1 MDRAPAFQAEERPEL
16 TDLPAFNEFQGQ
28 VERVLAQTLP
38 VEAGLESLSALEE
51 ALGQIFQHFHEN
63 LPYQEETEA
72 VKQATPLIY
81 QGFGKLRLVLPEL
94 RQALEG
100 GAEGRVRRMLGRAR
114 HLVNQI
120 FNGLFLLRQEASQR
134 PVYSESPPVNE
145 LMRVGEAFMLGR
157 LPMERFR
164 KRLDQF
170 IEFHQMMAVSLDVL
184 QPTPAEQAV
193 LAEQGEVLREAVERQ
208 GEGITRLES
217 FFEHPDIQELRLGL
231 QTIQEAA
238 DQIVAVTHQL
248 IGAGAPPQ
256 EATKSCLRCS
266 ASNPVSARYCEQ
278 CNAMFPAVMDEPIPT
293 GQLDLREESG
303 PGRASSEH
311 LQLLADLAE
320 QVRVGAITD
329 EEFLSKLDWF
339 QGKVDGVRKRLGE
352 LEPTHPDTPPEQL
365 EILEEAREHMVV
377 GADDMEAGLNTL
389 RSFLQRRDP
398 GKLARGLEMV
408 NEAAGVMLHVEELFR
423 SLTAPRS

>member
-1 MDRAPAFQAEERPEL
+1 MDRAPAFQAEERPDL
-16 TDLPAFNEFQGQ
+16 TDLPAFNEFQGR

-72 VKQATPLIY
+72 VRQATPLIY

-94 RQALEG
+94 RQALDAGSEG
-100 GAEGRVRRMLGRAR
+100 KVRRMLARAR

-120 FNGLFLLRQEASQR
+120 FNGLLLLRQEASGR

-145 LMRVGEAFMLGR
+145 LMRVGEAFMLGH

-164 KRLDQF
+164 QRLDQF
-170 IEFHQMMAVSLDVL
+170 IEFHQMLSVSLDVL
-184 QPTPAEQAV
+184 QPTPAELNV
-193 LAEQGEVLREAVERQ
+193 LAEQGEVLREAVDRQ
-208 GEGITRLES
+208 GEGITRLVS
-217 FFEHPDIQELRLGL
+217 FFEHPDVQELRLGL

-238 DQIVAVTHQL
+238 DQILAVTHQL
-248 IGAGAPPQ
+248 TGAVQPQ
-256 EATKSCLRCS
+256 EASKSCLRCS
-266 ASNPVSARYCEQ
+266 ASNPASARYCEQ
-278 CNAMFPAVMDEPIPT
+278 CNAMFPAVMDEPTPS
-293 GQLDLREESG
+293 GQLDLREESDN
-303 PGRASSEH
+303 RSANSEN
-311 LQLLADLAE
+311 LQVLTDLVE

-329 EEFLSKLDWF
+329 EEFLKKLDWF

-352 LEPTHPDTPPEQL
+352 LEPTHPDTPTEQID
-365 EILEEAREHMVV
+365 ILDEAREHMAV

-423 SLTAPRS
+423 SLTSPRP

>member
-1 MDRAPAFQAEERPEL
+1 MDRAPAFPAEERPDL
-16 TDLPAFNEFQGQ
+16 TDLPAFNEFQGR
-28 VERVLAQTLP
+28 VERVLAQTLA
-38 VEAGLESLSALEE
+38 VDAGLESLTALED

-94 RQALEG
+94 RQALDD
-100 GAEGRVRRMLGRAR
+100 GAEGKVGRMLARAR

-120 FNGLFLLRQEASQR
+120 FKGLALLRQEASQR

-145 LMRVGEAFMLGR
+145 LVRVGEAFMLGR
-157 LPMERFR
+157 LPIERFR

-170 IEFHQMMAVSLDVL
+170 IELHQMMAVSLDVL
-184 QPTPAEQAV
+184 APTPAEQAV

-208 GEGITRLES
+208 GEGISRLES
-217 FFEHPDIQELRLGL
+217 FFEHPDVQELRQGL

-238 DQIVAVTHQL
+238 DQIVAVTHL
-248 IGAGAPPQ
+248 LTGAFQPQ
-256 EATKSCLRCS
+256 ETTKSCLHCS
-266 ASNPVSARYCEQ
+266 TSNPVSARYCEQ
-278 CNAMFPAVMDEPIPT
+278 CNAMFPAVMDEPTPT
-293 GQLDLREESG
+293 NQLDLREESDARNAG
-303 PGRASSEH
+303 SEN
-311 LQLLADLAE
+311 LQVLTDLVE
-320 QVRVGAITD
+320 QVRVSAITD
-329 EEFLSKLDWF
+329 EEFLAKLDWF
-339 QGKVDGVRKRLGE
+339 QGKVDGVRKRLSE
-352 LEPTHPDTPPEQL
+352 LEPPHPDTPPEQL
-365 EILEEAREHMVV
+365 DILEEASEHMAV

-408 NEAAGVMLHVEELFR
+408 NEAAQVMLRVEELFR
-423 SLTAPRS
+423 SLTSA

>member
-1 MDRAPAFQAEERPEL
+1 MDRAPAFQAEERPDL
-16 TDLPAFNEFQGQ
+16 TDLPAFNEFQGR

-38 VEAGLESLSALEE
+38 VEAGLESLTALED
-51 ALGQIFQHFHEN
+51 ALGQIFHHFHEN

-94 RQALEG
+94 RQALDGGSEG
-100 GAEGRVRRMLGRAR
+100 KVRRMLARAR

-145 LMRVGEAFMLGR
+145 LLRVAEGFMLGR
-157 LPMERFR
+157 LPLERFR

-170 IEFHQMMAVSLDVL
+170 IELHHTMTLGLDVL
-184 QPTPAEQAV
+184 QPTPAEQKV
-193 LAEQGEVLREAVERQ
+193 LAEQGEVLREAMERQ
-208 GEGITRLES
+208 GDGISRLES
-217 FFEHPDIQELRLGL
+217 FFEHPDVQELRLGL

-248 IGAGAPPQ
+248 TGAVQPP

-266 ASNPVSARYCEQ
+266 ASNPASARYCGQ
-278 CNAMFPAVMDEPIPT
+278 CNAMFPAVMDEPTPA

-303 PGRASSEH
+303 PRSASSEN
-311 LQLLADLAE
+311 LQVLTDLVE
-320 QVRVGAITD
+320 QMRVGAITD
-329 EEFLSKLDWF
+329 EEFLKKLDWF
-339 QGKVDGVRKRLGE
+339 QGKVEGVRKRLSE
-352 LEPTHPDTPPEQL
+352 LEPPHPDTPPEQL
-365 EILEEAREHMVV
+365 EILEEAHEHMAV

-408 NEAAGVMLHVEELFR
+408 NEAAGVMLRVEELFR
-423 SLTAPRS
+423 SLTTARP